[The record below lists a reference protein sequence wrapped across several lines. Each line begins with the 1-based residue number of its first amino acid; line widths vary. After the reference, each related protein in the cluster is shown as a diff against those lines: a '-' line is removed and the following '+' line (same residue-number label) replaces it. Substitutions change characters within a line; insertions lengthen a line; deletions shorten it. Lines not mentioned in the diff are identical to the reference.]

1 MTKCF
6 TNEIRFDIN
15 CEKCDGNFEI
25 DAIQLIGTLDEDSEH
40 RIITLDSISQENSI
54 NMSSKYEKYI
64 NDEKE
69 SDVSIYV
76 GKKKCFNATKIIL
89 ISQSEFFENLF
100 FSSMK
105 ESKRSY
111 ISLPTLD
118 PEIFEE
124 ILYFLYTGM
133 IKSKELNYSKLLNLL
148 SNADY
153 LQIYGILD
161 LCFAYLSQDFEMF
174 LNSKDFMNLSEGMLI
189 YFLKSDLHESVDEY
203 FLFQRCVDWSKF
215 QISKFNLKE
224 KIQEVLAPIL
234 FHLKLNSLSD
244 KILEIENSGFVDKKF
259 LIYFYKSLIK
269 K

>member
-1 MTKCF
+1 VTCL

-25 DAIQLIGTLDEDSEH
+25 DAIQMIGTLDEDSDH
-40 RIITLDSISQENSI
+40 RIISLDSISQENSI
-54 NMSSKYEKYI
+54 HLSSKYEKYI

-76 GKKKCFNATKIIL
+76 GNQKCFNATKIIL

-111 ISLPTLD
+111 ISLPTIN

-133 IKSKELNYSKLLNLL
+133 IKSTELNYSKLLKLL
-148 SNADY
+148 YSADY

-161 LCFAYLSQDFEMF
+161 LCFAYLSQDFELF
-174 LNSKDFMNLSEGMLI
+174 LNSKDFLNLSEGTLI
-189 YFLKSDLHESVDEY
+189 YFLESDLHDSVDEY
-203 FLFQRCVDWSKF
+203 FLFQKCVEWSRF
-215 QISKFNLKE
+215 QILKFNSKE
-224 KIQEVLAPIL
+224 KIQEILIPIL

-244 KILEIENSGFVDKKF
+244 KILEIENSGFVDQKF